1 MKKEKLLPM
10 LFTTMKGYTKRQ
22 FLKDVFSGL
31 IVAIVAMP
39 LSIALAL
46 ASGVGPAQGLY
57 TAIIAGFLCA
67 LLSGSHVQVSGPT
80 AGVATIVAGIAAEK
94 GLGALA
100 VVTIMA
106 GVILVVMGVCRLG
119 GLIKFIP
126 YTITTGFT
134 AGIAVMIFIGQWKDF
149 LGLTYPGHTRN
160 LETVEKV
167 MNVVNNIH
175 TINAYAVLVG
185 VVCLAVLIFWPRISQ
200 KIPGSLIAIFVG
212 IAMVKLLKLPVNTI
226 GDLYSISGSLPEF
239 SLPHMSFDIVSG
251 LLSDAVTIAVLCAI
265 MSLLSC
271 VVTDAMIEKR
281 HRPNMELIA
290 QGVGNIAS
298 ALFGGIPATGAV
310 ARSNTNVKNG
320 GRTPVAAMVHAVAL
334 LFVLLVLMP
343 YAAFIPMPTMAA
355 ILFVVAYNMCQWR
368 PFLHLLKTAPKSDIA
383 VLVIT
388 FVCSVVFGLVV
399 AIEVGMLLACI
410 LLIKRMS
417 EESNVRGW
425 EYAPD
430 EEAARRD
437 HMRYI
442 PREIRIYEI
451 SGPMFFGDTDHLS
464 NITLKDFTRVL
475 ILRMRAVPAMDASAS
490 HAFEALLDR
499 CQKAGVHVV
508 LSHVNEQPYRTL
520 QRAGFVERLGEDNF
534 CKNINEAIEQS
545 VHWLEENK

>member
-1 MKKEKLLPM
+1 MKKDKLMPM
-10 LFTTMKGYTKRQ
+10 LFTTMKGYTKDQ
-22 FLKDVFSGL
+22 FVKDVFSGL

-46 ASGVGPAQGLY
+46 ASGVGPEQGLY
-57 TAIIAGFLCA
+57 TAIVAGFVMGFF
-67 LLSGSHVQVSGPT
+67 SGSHVQISGPT
-80 AGVATIVAGIAAEK
+80 AGVATIVAGIVVEK
-94 GLGALA
+94 GMGALA
-100 VVTIMA
+100 IVTVMA
-106 GVILVVMGVCRLG
+106 GVILIVMGVCRLG

-149 LGLTYPGHTRN
+149 LGLTYPNRTRN
-160 LETVEKV
+160 LETMEKIG
-167 MNVVNNIH
+167 NV
-175 TINAYAVLVG
+175 INHMDTLNWYAVLVG
-185 VVCLAVLIFWPRISQ
+185 VVCLVVLILWPRVSQ

-226 GDLYSISGSLPEF
+226 GDLYNISSDLPKFHMPRFSFELISSLF
-239 SLPHMSFDIVSG
+239 
-251 LLSDAVTIAVLCAI
+251 SDAVTIAVLTAI

-281 HRPNMELIA
+281 HRPNMELVA

-310 ARSNTNVKNG
+310 ARTTTNVKNG

-343 YAAFIPMPTMAA
+343 YAAYIPMPTMAA

-388 FVCSVVFGLVV
+388 FLCSVIFGLVV
-399 AIEVGMLLACI
+399 AIEVGMLLACL

-417 EESNVRGW
+417 EESSIRGW

-430 EEAARRD
+430 EETAAQEG
-437 HMRYI
+437 MRYI
-442 PREIRIYEI
+442 PKEIRIYEI
-451 SGPMFFGDTDHLS
+451 SGHVLWRHGCLRQYHAERFHQCTDRAYAFGACDGC
-464 NITLKDFTRVL
+464 
-475 ILRMRAVPAMDASAS
+475 LRFP
-490 HAFEALLDR
+490 
-499 CQKAGVHVV
+499 
-508 LSHVNEQPYRTL
+508 
-520 QRAGFVERLGEDNF
+520 RL
-534 CKNINEAIEQS
+534 
-545 VHWLEENK
+545 